1 MGLLWSL
8 VSIVE
13 IILFIYCI
21 IDIIGKAKSTGWK
34 VLWVIVILVF
44 PVLGSIVYILAGKNS

>member
-8 VSIVE
+8 VAIAE

-34 VLWVIVILVF
+34 VLWVIVVLVF
-44 PVLGSIVYILAGKNS
+44 PVLGAIVYILAGKNS